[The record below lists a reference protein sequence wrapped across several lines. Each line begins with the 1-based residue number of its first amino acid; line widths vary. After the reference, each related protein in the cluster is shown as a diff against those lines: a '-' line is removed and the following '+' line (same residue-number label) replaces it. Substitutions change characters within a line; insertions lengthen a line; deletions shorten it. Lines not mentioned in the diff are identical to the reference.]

1 MLDRRLL
8 LGAALGAAL
17 IPALLPAVSHAEDAP
32 PAAERLMA
40 LGPEN
45 EIIAARIGVWDVT
58 QTFWQTP
65 GAAPKTTALVA
76 ERRMVGSLLEET
88 LHPAAAG
95 LAGPINRIDYLKYNR
110 VEGRWDYVSLD
121 TTAVVGIMPA
131 WSFVRGDGKTIN
143 LTFMPFATV
152 GTGAEPSGQMVRM
165 EQEISFDGPD
175 RDRKDQFFLLAD
187 GGGRRWLGMR
197 YAYTRRP

>member
-8 LGAALGAAL
+8 LGAALGTAF
-17 IPALLPAVSHAEDAP
+17 IPAISHAQDAP

-45 EIIAARIGVWDVT
+45 EIIAARTGIWDVT
-58 QTFWQTP
+58 QTVWDAP
-65 GAAPKTTALVA
+65 GAAPKTIPLVA
-76 ERRMVGSLLEET
+76 ERRMIGSLLQET

-95 LAGPINRIDYLKYNR
+95 IGGKINRIDYLKYNR

-131 WSFVRGDGKTIN
+131 WSYVRGDGKTIN
-143 LTFMPFATV
+143 LTFMPFALV
-152 GTGAEPSGQMVRM
+152 GSGAEPSGQMVRM
-165 EQEISFDGPD
+165 EQVISFDGPD
-175 RDRKDQFFLLAD
+175 RDTKDQYFIAAD
-187 GGGRRWLGMR
+187 GSATRWLGMR